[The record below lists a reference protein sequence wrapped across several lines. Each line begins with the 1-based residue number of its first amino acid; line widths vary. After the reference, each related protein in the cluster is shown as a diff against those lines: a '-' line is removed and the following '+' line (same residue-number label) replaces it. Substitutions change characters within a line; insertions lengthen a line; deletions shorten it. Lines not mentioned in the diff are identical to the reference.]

1 MPEKYL
7 VLQESEGTSYHPQQS
22 DKKMNNAKK
31 GCTSSKKTEIK
42 PEVFSLSSS
51 TSKKA
56 FNSTSQPSLLSSPP
70 PLHSSSSPSK
80 NVEKPSKR
88 ISKTLQDEANS
99 ETNAKESHG
108 NYLQDVHEGEVV
120 TPHHCLQK
128 KRSSGKQ
135 KACSSNDGS
144 HNSPWRNNVP
154 STHCESISLN
164 STTSTT
170 NEYEKVNPLVVSSSA
185 RPAISPFTATDASFL
200 EKKRERGR
208 YHDDNTAYFTSC
220 RAQLSSPSSL
230 SSILFP
236 VVLRLLGWKVHTFLS
251 NGEKDGKSALFSF
264 LRHSYCHHFMKDFLP
279 EEAEKKSTSSEKD
292 RKIVKRIT
300 ANTMKTTLFPSD
312 VVMEEQEEVVKKEKN
327 PSPLTRSKNV
337 RRTSSSPLHDAA
349 PSSSAT
355 PSPAPFSLE
364 KPEKEGKTICSGS
377 EVAFSIVHHVHHVCD
392 VIQGIVSAP
401 SLLESA
407 LRKEAMLRDT
417 TTNTYVTHE
426 KEEDEMEKERK
437 KTKRDRSNGNT
448 ERLSAEEIKRDLQDD
463 TSSASS
469 FPSFILFQ
477 HVSQPFTQVLCR
489 LSPSPSL
496 SSSPSSFAYLLGE
509 VDLSVPPV
517 FPSSVSRTFTPP
529 TSLGPSLFPSPPLS
543 DPLLGRPPP
552 VFPSS
557 PCPSSTNTMD
567 TAIPFSTTPRFLT
580 QEEVVEVFATRAMWG
595 TTAGRNRATAFSL
608 SSSSSTPSFRRVT
621 LMDVPYPCLASLV
634 SDRHATAP
642 QKEAKA
648 SIRETAMTSLSTRHP
663 TAPPAATTC
672 VPPPLRVGEKQ
683 DATCSAPHHCAFDIQ
698 TNSLFHAPA
707 SPLSSSPAALPE
719 VPVEKEDRGSVL
731 LTELF
736 FMQEKK
742 EEENQRHV
750 RRTNKGETKRKKGE
764 EGKEMK
770 KEEEEAVK
778 RQPKTMTGSADAVK
792 QQQQEQERGRRS
804 LVVAESLDG
813 RAGVHDD
820 VPSEKG
826 KDSTKEGKKKKGPP
840 AAFSVTTHSSSS
852 SSVSSSTL
860 LSPSRPSSPL
870 CTTPSLGTLQ
880 HISGFTVNDTQSAV
894 SLAHTRHFL
903 RCCAEEERKEKQYIA
918 SLHQQGF
925 SLEAWT
931 TPATHLTL
939 PVSSS
944 PYVTS
949 CSSLPSPPSR
959 KRSRSSSSCSSSVD
973 APPLW
978 NAAAPPSSL
987 PVPEEAIAP
996 EHKDGAEENKKKG
1009 NREKDARTAFHALV
1023 GYFFFQQRQQQD
1035 ALREEMWKNVQHATH
1050 RLTVLQ
1056 MAHQNRRQG
1065 IGKEH
1070 WARHHE
1076 VEEEDSEEEEDEEEK
1091 TRWKDLAQVPLG
1103 TLSIA
1108 DVLYA
1113 SVQTQL
1119 EANTEEGNYYQRHHP
1134 LSLSSSLS
1142 FPTFPPVP
1150 PRTFLTTGGVLSTW
1164 RHHLI
1169 SSSTPPFPASL
1180 SSSRATE
1187 AVAVPS
1193 SSPHALKTL
1202 HPSPD
1207 DRCHHWR
1214 EILPKD
1220 VFPLER
1226 IPVLDDIPLR
1236 GTWIPAPTSV
1246 EPIPSTS
1253 SSSSSCGHSFPSFP
1267 DASSVS
1273 PPHDRSLFLRP
1284 LRIPSLLCGVTYA
1297 GRPEKRG
1304 DGWDMRQ
1311 CRRPRVE
1318 QDEKRA
1324 SCRTGAPEEGDGR
1337 SHVRGGQG
1345 GQVTTVRLWGPA
1357 QRAEVP
1363 PSSAGKAEA
1372 FEQRR
1377 KRSEEENTGRI
1388 SSDRAAPVSCFPPFS
1403 IVENPEE
1410 DVRYFVHRRYMSK
1423 NMKEQMD
1430 REHTEDAG
1438 RSSSTSSPFSSG
1450 RSKRYHEREVQK
1462 ERREEEQEGRASVSL
1477 TSIDSMGTKKETKK
1491 TEGKLSVPPLSTA
1504 IRSLDD
1510 GGTISAGEKA
1520 DGNRQAMSD
1529 TEPVLEALKQ
1539 KGGVPI
1545 LPIPMPDVEWRY
1557 H

>member
-1 MPEKYL
+1 MDIEKLAHDVQEAAANTKFEKYL
-7 VLQESEGTSYHPQQS
+7 LSDEPVRNREEREDVLLQRRLDEDTKKSREVAVKNQQQLQVEYNRINRNIDLQFATLLAQTHSGLKVPRPQMEGLHGVGGNGGRPLVGPQVLTSAVLDENAAGGILSHASGYMSGDIRSPGLTT
-22 DKKMNNAKK
+22 KK
-31 GCTSSKKTEIK
+31 S
-42 PEVFSLSSS
+42 
-51 TSKKA
+51 
-56 FNSTSQPSLLSSPP
+56 
-70 PLHSSSSPSK
+70 
-80 NVEKPSKR
+80 VEKSRNKPR
-88 ISKTLQDEANS
+88 E
-99 ETNAKESHG
+99 ESTRAD
-108 NYLQDVHEGEVV
+108 LRP
-120 TPHHCLQK
+120 T
-128 KRSSGKQ
+128 
-135 KACSSNDGS
+135 GS
-144 HNSPWRNNVP
+144 
-154 STHCESISLN
+154 T
-164 STTSTT
+164 
-170 NEYEKVNPLVVSSSA
+170 YFSA
-185 RPAISPFTATDASFL
+185 RP
-200 EKKRERGR
+200 
-208 YHDDNTAYFTSC
+208 
-220 RAQLSSPSSL
+220 Q
-230 SSILFP
+230 
-236 VVLRLLGWKVHTFLS
+236 
-251 NGEKDGKSALFSF
+251 
-264 LRHSYCHHFMKDFLP
+264 
-279 EEAEKKSTSSEKD
+279 
-292 RKIVKRIT
+292 
-300 ANTMKTTLFPSD
+300 
-312 VVMEEQEEVVKKEKN
+312 Q
-327 PSPLTRSKNV
+327 NV
-337 RRTSSSPLHDAA
+337 S
-349 PSSSAT
+349 
-355 PSPAPFSLE
+355 
-364 KPEKEGKTICSGS
+364 
-377 EVAFSIVHHVHHVCD
+377 
-392 VIQGIVSAP
+392 
-401 SLLESA
+401 
-407 LRKEAMLRDT
+407 
-417 TTNTYVTHE
+417 
-426 KEEDEMEKERK
+426 
-437 KTKRDRSNGNT
+437 
-448 ERLSAEEIKRDLQDD
+448 
-463 TSSASS
+463 
-469 FPSFILFQ
+469 
-477 HVSQPFTQVLCR
+477 
-489 LSPSPSL
+489 
-496 SSSPSSFAYLLGE
+496 
-509 VDLSVPPV
+509 
-517 FPSSVSRTFTPP
+517 
-529 TSLGPSLFPSPPLS
+529 
-543 DPLLGRPPP
+543 
-552 VFPSS
+552 
-557 PCPSSTNTMD
+557 
-567 TAIPFSTTPRFLT
+567 
-580 QEEVVEVFATRAMWG
+580 
-595 TTAGRNRATAFSL
+595 TTAGRALPGPPPPSHRSGPSVFSSQSVSNYAIAFPVPFEESGFTSVIRWADIAYEEAVVAALGPGADFIALRQKEMPSRVLVTVTCYVLNEILSRDSHLRDVWHKLRTPLFDAVYSPQMVGVQMVKRGETALQQKKSGAKEKSIRKIFLQSDEEMEEEKRGKCGYL
-608 SSSSSTPSFRRVT
+608 ESIPASSTACGWNGSSGTMEERNGVTQPYERENMESFP
-621 LMDVPYPCLASLV
+621 DS
-634 SDRHATAP
+634 
-642 QKEAKA
+642 
-648 SIRETAMTSLSTRHP
+648 RES
-663 TAPPAATTC
+663 
-672 VPPPLRVGEKQ
+672 
-683 DATCSAPHHCAFDIQ
+683 
-698 TNSLFHAPA
+698 
-707 SPLSSSPAALPE
+707 
-719 VPVEKEDRGSVL
+719 
-731 LTELF
+731 
-736 FMQEKK
+736 KK
-742 EEENQRHV
+742 N
-750 RRTNKGETKRKKGE
+750 
-764 EGKEMK
+764 
-770 KEEEEAVK
+770 KEEEEYGVVPSFPARYVQYTNQHDYASYCLWTEEMLQVK
-778 RQPKTMTGSADAVK
+778 RLNNALAKRVSELKEVVQKSRLVLDLAGRRVDRYRKQFIFCAWRSYVASMGRCRRTATNYIIRQKNNRLVESCFLKWRRVPLQEKVDHLESQVGELKRKLQMSNEIHQSEMNALRAKGKVAQDKLQDLTLKDEALRNQMLESHRLETTGLQSALTKSTKKAIQLREHSRRWERLAKTSRPMLLCRSVPKPLLSTAIDLCALEEEIFSHPISGWGSLAEAHPSFARQAVPLLEQLLCHWVNFIMQGSPSHKSWVPVVGCAKKLNASSPPALLQRSNGPDSGRGPGSARGHTGFASRPQTFRGQV
-792 QQQQEQERGRRS
+792 EGGERASTALDNRVGSRS
-804 LVVAESLDG
+804 RS
-813 RAGVHDD
+813 
-820 VPSEKG
+820 S
-826 KDSTKEGKKKKGPP
+826 
-840 AAFSVTTHSSSS
+840 FSYPTMNQMASSSPGS
-852 SSVSSSTL
+852 KSALCAALLGPLPDALESGQ
-860 LSPSRPSSPL
+860 LSP
-870 CTTPSLGTLQ
+870 LGLLMVVRELRRLLPIEVMDLERELGQ
-880 HISGFTVNDTQSAV
+880 ANTVA
-894 SLAHTRHFL
+894 LAHTRHFL

-1377 KRSEEENTGRI
+1377 KRSKEENTGRI

-1423 NMKEQMD
+1423 SMKEQMD